1 MRNLPYK
8 QQREHGLSN
17 IEAMSPVVVGDVTV
31 SLADCIHPPC
41 QGLQRIYREKRFC
54 KQMTEKSV

>member
-17 IEAMSPVVVGDVTV
+17 IEAVSPVVVGDVAV

-41 QGLQRIYREKRFC
+41 QGLHRILTGRKIFVN
-54 KQMTEKSV
+54 K